1 MSGPPP
7 CIDLQD
13 LRYRYPDG
21 TFALQGIS
29 FRVAAGEKVC
39 LAGPNGAGK
48 STLLLC
54 LAGLLRAE
62 GTVILNGRD
71 QAPATG
77 TVDPS
82 RIGLVFQSPD
92 DQLFCPTIGE
102 DVAFGPRNQGKTE
115 EEVRK
120 VVSGSLAAVGLLGFE
135 ERCAHHL
142 SGGERKRAA
151 IAAVLACQPAILAM
165 DEPWANLDGRACRA
179 VSAILRDFSGTLL
192 VASHNLS
199 RAAAVC
205 ERLIVL
211 DEGQVVADGPMA
223 DLRRK
228 RTLLEAHGLDL

>member
-1 MSGPPP
+1 MVEPL
-7 CIDLQD
+7 LQIAG
-13 LRYRYPDG
+13 LTYAYPDG
-21 TFALQGIS
+21 TQALRGVDLAVS
-29 FRVAAGEKVC
+29 AGEKVG
-39 LAGPNGAGK
+39 LVGQNGSGK
-48 STLLLC
+48 STLLMC
-54 LAGLLRAE
+54 ISGLYTGQGCIHCEGSELTGSRLRE
-62 GTVILNGRD
+62 TRRHV
-71 QAPATG
+71 
-77 TVDPS
+77 
-82 RIGLVFQSPD
+82 GLVFQSPD

-179 VSAILRDFSGTLL
+179 VSAILRDFPGTLL

-223 DLRRK
+223 DLRRE

>member
-29 FRVAAGEKVC
+29 FKVAAGEKVC

-62 GTVILNGRD
+62 GTLILTARD

-102 DVAFGPRNQGKTE
+102 DVAFGPRNRGKTE

-120 VVSGSLAAVGLLGFE
+120 VVSGSLAAVGLAGFE
-135 ERCAHHL
+135 QRCAHHL

-165 DEPWANLDGRACRA
+165 DEP
-179 VSAILRDFSGTLL
+179 
-192 VASHNLS
+192 
-199 RAAAVC
+199 
-205 ERLIVL
+205 
-211 DEGQVVADGPMA
+211 
-223 DLRRK
+223 
-228 RTLLEAHGLDL
+228 

>member
-62 GTVILNGRD
+62 GTLILNGRD

-77 TVDPS
+77 PVDPA

-92 DQLFCPTIGE
+92 DQLFYPTIGE
-102 DVAFGPRNQGKTE
+102 DVAFGPRNRGKTE

-120 VVSGSLAAVGLLGFE
+120 VVSGSLAAVGLL
-135 ERCAHHL
+135 
-142 SGGERKRAA
+142 
-151 IAAVLACQPAILAM
+151 
-165 DEPWANLDGRACRA
+165 
-179 VSAILRDFSGTLL
+179 
-192 VASHNLS
+192 
-199 RAAAVC
+199 
-205 ERLIVL
+205 
-211 DEGQVVADGPMA
+211 
-223 DLRRK
+223 DLRSA
-228 RTLLEAHGLDL
+228 AHTISRGENGNGRRSPRCWPVNRPSWPWTNPGPILTAAPVGR